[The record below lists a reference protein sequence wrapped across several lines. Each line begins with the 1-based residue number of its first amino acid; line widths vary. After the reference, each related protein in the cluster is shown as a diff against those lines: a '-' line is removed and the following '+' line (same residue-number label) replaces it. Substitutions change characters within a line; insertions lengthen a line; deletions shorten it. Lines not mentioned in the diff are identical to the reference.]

1 MNLSEIFNITQGIR
15 KYYPVS
21 DASLLELAQHLRRRK
36 LSKHHHLYR
45 AGMVDECIYFIEEG
59 CARTYL
65 LVDGKEV
72 TSWFSQEGELIFSSY
87 ALYHQTEG
95 FEYIQLLEDAIIYAM
110 PIKELNAFYAHNIEM
125 ANWSRIIHQEVL
137 LKTQRLRLDHLSLS
151 AEQRYEQFIAHNP
164 GLLQRVNLGYI
175 ASYLGM
181 SPQHLSTLRANRS
194 ILR

>member
-1 MNLSEIFNITQGIR
+1 MNLSEIYNITQGIR

-36 LSKHHHLYR
+36 LPKHHHLYR
-45 AGMVDECIYFIEEG
+45 AGMVDECIYFIEKG

-72 TSWFSQEGELIFSSY
+72 TSWFSQEGELIFSSS
-87 ALYHQTEG
+87 ALYHETEG
-95 FEYIQLLEDAIIYAM
+95 FEYIQLLEDAIVYAM
-110 PIKELNAFYAHNIEM
+110 PIKDLNALYAHNIQI

-137 LKTQRLRLDHLSLS
+137 LKTQRLRLDHMSLS
-151 AEQRYEQFIAHNP
+151 AEQRYEQFIANNP